1 MGVSVCF
8 LVFFTLQRSSLKE
21 ETVDA
26 NTTSAFSKVMDWSD
40 SYSRYH
46 NTIYYTE
53 EAPTYLLS
61 VGFIKILQ
69 LNKGRKKEFIVEISQ
84 KFVCPRTK

>member
-46 NTIYYTE
+46 NTIYYME
-53 EAPTYLLS
+53 EEPTYLLS